1 MWNFQPTSDMAWR
14 ANNARPANA
23 GRGAPSS
30 LPRAKPT
37 MQAIAEIEKNRE
49 DRRRAMAAAKRERER
64 ESQMNEKLGH
74 PGDVDFQRMI
84 KAFREQNKDKSRPH
98 AEAADTKITICV
110 RKRPVNAK
118 EVKKHDYD
126 AITCLN
132 PMAIVHDCKLKVD
145 GITKYLDSNAFNFDH
160 TFDENATNQSVYM
173 YTAQP
178 LVKFVFH
185 DGGHATVFAYGQ
197 TGSGK
202 THTMQ
207 GIQSQIAADVFAQAD
222 EFDRR
227 GYPLDIC
234 VSFFEIY
241 GGRCQDL
248 LHRQVLTIREDGA
261 GEVQIVDL
269 EEVQPQD
276 TEELLQVINKGN
288 SLRTTHATEVNDVS
302 SRSHCIC
309 QINLREKESGRLHG
323 KLSLIDLAG
332 SERGEDTKNHNRQRR
347 MESAEINRS
356 LLALK
361 ECFRALDSGGRGA
374 HIPFRASK
382 LTQVLKDS
390 FVNAKARTVMIAAV
404 SPCASSSD
412 HTLNTLRYADRVK
425 EKRVSADA
433 FDEGNVDSDPVDVE
447 DVQFEDLDGDDAYA
461 DQNEGGDVDGDFDD
475 EEDYPLEDED
485 EVVHEDKGNKYRSD
499 VGDGSNDGV
508 TTSSHHARGGQD
520 LRDDLSILRIGR
532 RRNSNKSG
540 GDPVQENEYP
550 EGAWQGVVQTLYE
563 EQESLLNT
571 HMSAIQENA
580 ELLTEEGA
588 MLAAIQNDDSASI
601 EQYVSRLE
609 EILAQKAQTI
619 STLRRQL
626 AAYRQHCEGEEEEKG
641 GDSPPKKVF
650 LRPATKLLSRAVTAT
665 KGQASRLPV
674 AVETSLYHSATQ
686 TQSCQAARSL
696 RAVADSR
703 DSSFNALVAL
713 AGLATL
719 VGATGLVVD
728 ATQLETPP
736 DKKHEKHFEY
746 AEAVDI
752 IRQQVSEFRTTLKSS
767 ETRIPKAFPIKKIG
781 ISRIHAPN
789 GVSTIRIEFACPS
802 FVDQEAILGRFL
814 LKLQK
819 SSTPGSRQAVEVM
832 PAPLD
837 SSTKKSVVESYEQPA
852 VTYLYTNGSGS
863 FQFLRDTTSLQAT
876 PKFVFYK
883 DEYLTQ
889 GEIDAVVGAYKEI
902 YSYANVN
909 AFFRHDLEQRRKNAL
924 VGRGRNLTTAT
935 SAPPD
940 SKEEAIQQLQ
950 GLGIDVFEPT
960 QNENSL
966 TWDSLAG
973 YEKVKLEIEDTVVLA
988 LQNPELYERIAQKT
1002 RCRYESNR
1010 PRAVLFEGPPGT
1022 GKTLSARIIAQ
1033 QAGIPMIHIPIESVV
1048 SKWYGDSEKKMSA
1061 IFDAC
1066 EKLDGA
1072 IIFID
1077 EIDALAGDRSGGTMH
1092 EASRRILSVLLQKV
1106 EGFASAKKTTV
1117 VCATNRKQDLDPA
1130 LISRFDLSIRYNL
1143 PDEKTRRAVFAR
1155 YAKQLSEEELSQLAV
1170 VSPQLSCRDI
1180 KEICEYAERK
1190 WASKVLKKEETTEL
1204 PTLQTY
1210 MEAVKTHMVGLS
1222 SHDSHPDVYEA

>member
-1 MWNFQPTSDMAWR
+1 
-14 ANNARPANA
+14 
-23 GRGAPSS
+23 
-30 LPRAKPT
+30 

-98 AEAADTKITICV
+98 AEAIDTKITICV

-222 EFDRR
+222 EFARR

-276 TEELLQVINKGN
+276 TEELLQVISKGN

-309 QINLREKESGRLHG
+309 QINLREKGSGRLHG

-433 FDEGNVDSDPVDVE
+433 FDEGVADSDPVDVE
-447 DVQFEDLDGDDAYA
+447 DVQFEDLDGDDAYTG
-461 DQNEGGDVDGDFDD
+461 QNEGDDIDRDFDD
-475 EEDYPLEDED
+475 EEEYVEDED
-485 EVVHEDKGNKYRSD
+485 EVVHEGKGDKYRR
-499 VGDGSNDGV
+499 VARDGSNDV
-508 TTSSHHARGGQD
+508 ATIPSHHAHDHD
-520 LRDDLSILRIGR
+520 LRDDLSILHINR

-550 EGAWQGVVQTLYE
+550 EEAWQGVVQTLYE

-626 AAYRQHCEGEEEEKG
+626 AAYRQHCEGEDEEKG

-650 LRPATKLLSRAVTAT
+650 V
-665 KGQASRLPV
+665 
-674 AVETSLYHSATQ
+674 
-686 TQSCQAARSL
+686 
-696 RAVADSR
+696 
-703 DSSFNALVAL
+703 
-713 AGLATL
+713 
-719 VGATGLVVD
+719 
-728 ATQLETPP
+728 
-736 DKKHEKHFEY
+736 
-746 AEAVDI
+746 
-752 IRQQVSEFRTTLKSS
+752 
-767 ETRIPKAFPIKKIG
+767 
-781 ISRIHAPN
+781 
-789 GVSTIRIEFACPS
+789 
-802 FVDQEAILGRFL
+802 
-814 LKLQK
+814 
-819 SSTPGSRQAVEVM
+819 
-832 PAPLD
+832 
-837 SSTKKSVVESYEQPA
+837 
-852 VTYLYTNGSGS
+852 
-863 FQFLRDTTSLQAT
+863 
-876 PKFVFYK
+876 
-883 DEYLTQ
+883 
-889 GEIDAVVGAYKEI
+889 
-902 YSYANVN
+902 
-909 AFFRHDLEQRRKNAL
+909 
-924 VGRGRNLTTAT
+924 RGT
-935 SAPPD
+935 
-940 SKEEAIQQLQ
+940 
-950 GLGIDVFEPT
+950 
-960 QNENSL
+960 
-966 TWDSLAG
+966 
-973 YEKVKLEIEDTVVLA
+973 
-988 LQNPELYERIAQKT
+988 
-1002 RCRYESNR
+1002 
-1010 PRAVLFEGPPGT
+1010 
-1022 GKTLSARIIAQ
+1022 
-1033 QAGIPMIHIPIESVV
+1033 
-1048 SKWYGDSEKKMSA
+1048 
-1061 IFDAC
+1061 
-1066 EKLDGA
+1066 
-1072 IIFID
+1072 
-1077 EIDALAGDRSGGTMH
+1077 
-1092 EASRRILSVLLQKV
+1092 
-1106 EGFASAKKTTV
+1106 
-1117 VCATNRKQDLDPA
+1117 
-1130 LISRFDLSIRYNL
+1130 
-1143 PDEKTRRAVFAR
+1143 
-1155 YAKQLSEEELSQLAV
+1155 
-1170 VSPQLSCRDI
+1170 
-1180 KEICEYAERK
+1180 
-1190 WASKVLKKEETTEL
+1190 
-1204 PTLQTY
+1204 
-1210 MEAVKTHMVGLS
+1210 
-1222 SHDSHPDVYEA
+1222 

>member
-1 MWNFQPTSDMAWR
+1 MAWR

-23 GRGAPSS
+23 GRGAPAAP
-30 LPRAKPT
+30 PRAKPT

-64 ESQMNEKLGH
+64 ESQLNEKLGH

-98 AEAADTKITICV
+98 AESVDTKITICV

-160 TFDENATNQSVYM
+160 TFDENAINQSVYM

-222 EFDRR
+222 EFARR

-269 EEVQPQD
+269 EEVQPQN
-276 TEELLQVINKGN
+276 TEELLQVISKGN

-309 QINLREKESGRLHG
+309 QINLREKGTGRLHG

-433 FDEGNVDSDPVDVE
+433 FDEGNAESDPVDVE
-447 DVQFEDLDGDDAYA
+447 DVQFEEDLDGDEAYTG
-461 DQNEGGDVDGDFDD
+461 QNEGDDVDGEFDD

-485 EVVHEDKGNKYRSD
+485 EVVREGNGNKYRSD
-499 VGDGSNDGV
+499 VDDSV
-508 TTSSHHARGGQD
+508 VAVSSHHARGGHD
-520 LRDDLSILRIGR
+520 LKDDLSILRISR
-532 RRNSNKSG
+532 RRHSNKRN

-550 EGAWQGVVQTLYE
+550 EEAWQGVVQTLYE

-601 EQYVSRLE
+601 DQYVSRLE

-641 GDSPPKKVF
+641 GDSPPKKV
-650 LRPATKLLSRAVTAT
+650 
-665 KGQASRLPV
+665 
-674 AVETSLYHSATQ
+674 
-686 TQSCQAARSL
+686 
-696 RAVADSR
+696 
-703 DSSFNALVAL
+703 LV
-713 AGLATL
+713 
-719 VGATGLVVD
+719 
-728 ATQLETPP
+728 
-736 DKKHEKHFEY
+736 
-746 AEAVDI
+746 
-752 IRQQVSEFRTTLKSS
+752 
-767 ETRIPKAFPIKKIG
+767 
-781 ISRIHAPN
+781 
-789 GVSTIRIEFACPS
+789 
-802 FVDQEAILGRFL
+802 
-814 LKLQK
+814 
-819 SSTPGSRQAVEVM
+819 
-832 PAPLD
+832 
-837 SSTKKSVVESYEQPA
+837 
-852 VTYLYTNGSGS
+852 
-863 FQFLRDTTSLQAT
+863 
-876 PKFVFYK
+876 
-883 DEYLTQ
+883 
-889 GEIDAVVGAYKEI
+889 
-902 YSYANVN
+902 
-909 AFFRHDLEQRRKNAL
+909 
-924 VGRGRNLTTAT
+924 RGT
-935 SAPPD
+935 
-940 SKEEAIQQLQ
+940 
-950 GLGIDVFEPT
+950 
-960 QNENSL
+960 
-966 TWDSLAG
+966 
-973 YEKVKLEIEDTVVLA
+973 
-988 LQNPELYERIAQKT
+988 
-1002 RCRYESNR
+1002 
-1010 PRAVLFEGPPGT
+1010 
-1022 GKTLSARIIAQ
+1022 
-1033 QAGIPMIHIPIESVV
+1033 
-1048 SKWYGDSEKKMSA
+1048 
-1061 IFDAC
+1061 
-1066 EKLDGA
+1066 
-1072 IIFID
+1072 
-1077 EIDALAGDRSGGTMH
+1077 
-1092 EASRRILSVLLQKV
+1092 
-1106 EGFASAKKTTV
+1106 
-1117 VCATNRKQDLDPA
+1117 
-1130 LISRFDLSIRYNL
+1130 
-1143 PDEKTRRAVFAR
+1143 
-1155 YAKQLSEEELSQLAV
+1155 
-1170 VSPQLSCRDI
+1170 
-1180 KEICEYAERK
+1180 
-1190 WASKVLKKEETTEL
+1190 
-1204 PTLQTY
+1204 
-1210 MEAVKTHMVGLS
+1210 
-1222 SHDSHPDVYEA
+1222 

>member
-1 MWNFQPTSDMAWR
+1 MAWR
-14 ANNARPANA
+14 ATARGGASS
-23 GRGAPSS
+23 GRSAPSTT
-30 LPRAKPT
+30 PRAKPT
-37 MQAIAEIEKNRE
+37 MQAIAQIEKNRE
-49 DRRRAMAAAKRERER
+49 DRRRAMAAAKREREK
-64 ESQMNEKLGH
+64 ESLLNEKLGH

-84 KAFREQNKDKSRPH
+84 KAFREQNGEKARPH
-98 AEAADTKITICV
+98 AAADDTKITICV
-110 RKRPVNAK
+110 RKRPVNCK

-126 AITCLN
+126 AVTCLN

-160 TFDENATNQSVYM
+160 TFDENATNESVYLH
-173 YTAQP
+173 TAQP
-178 LVKFVFH
+178 LVKFVFQ
-185 DGGHATVFAYGQ
+185 DRGHATVFAYGQ

-207 GIQSQIAADVFAQAD
+207 GIQKQIAADVFAQAD
-222 EFDRR
+222 EFHQR
-227 GYPLDIC
+227 GTPLDVC

-248 LHRQVLTIREDGA
+248 LHRQVLTIREDGN

-269 EEVQPQD
+269 EEVQPQT
-276 TEELLQVINKGN
+276 TEELLQVISKGN

-309 QINLREKESGRLHG
+309 QINLREKGTGQLHG

-361 ECFRALDSGGRGA
+361 ECFR
-374 HIPFRASK
+374 
-382 LTQVLKDS
+382 
-390 FVNAKARTVMIAAV
+390 TVMIAAV

-433 FDEGNVDSDPVDVE
+433 FGDGNAESEVVDVE
-447 DVQFEDLDGDDAYA
+447 DVQFEEDLDDDGNSSDELEEYKDEEEDQPNDGEDDDSMDEEEEEEDA
-461 DQNEGGDVDGDFDD
+461 DMPDGD
-475 EEDYPLEDED
+475 
-485 EVVHEDKGNKYRSD
+485 RSD
-499 VGDGSNDGV
+499 VV
-508 TTSSHHARGGQD
+508 TISTHHRNVGPA
-520 LRDDLSILRIGR
+520 LSDDLSVLRISLR
-532 RRNSNKSG
+532 RHSSELRSLMC
-540 GDPVQENEYP
+540 PVL
-550 EGAWQGVVQTLYE
+550 VQTLYE

-571 HMSAIQENA
+571 HMTAIQVRQLSRWMCLRLCLILSGALTQESA

-588 MLAAIQNDDSASI
+588 MLATIQDDVSGDAAKM

-609 EILAQKAQTI
+609 DHGMKTSRLAAALL
-619 STLRRQL
+619 SRGQL
-626 AAYRQHCEGEEEEKG
+626 AARGKHTWRAAAGSASQCLDAVSLAQTAATNTKARCLSTAAAAESSHGSDVVRVAAVLGAATAAIGVGLGFSEARTEAASDKKEEK
-641 GDSPPKKVF
+641 
-650 LRPATKLLSRAVTAT
+650 R
-665 KGQASRLPV
+665 
-674 AVETSLYHSATQ
+674 
-686 TQSCQAARSL
+686 
-696 RAVADSR
+696 
-703 DSSFNALVAL
+703 
-713 AGLATL
+713 
-719 VGATGLVVD
+719 
-728 ATQLETPP
+728 
-736 DKKHEKHFEY
+736 FEY
-746 AEAVDI
+746 AEAVDT
-752 IRQQVSEFRTTLKSS
+752 IREQVSEFRATLKSS

-814 LKLQK
+814 LHLQQA
-819 SSTPGSRQAVEVM
+819 SVSGARQAVEVL
-832 PAPLD
+832 PVPLD
-837 SSTKKSVVESYEQPA
+837 RAAKKSIVESYEQPA
-852 VTYLYTNGSGS
+852 VNYLYANGAGS
-863 FQFLRDTTSLQAT
+863 FQFLRDTSSMQTMC
-876 PKFVFYK
+876 KFVFYK
-883 DEYLTQ
+883 DEFLTQ
-889 GEIDAVVGAYKEI
+889 SEIDAIVAAYKEL

-909 AFFRHDLEQRRKNAL
+909 AFFRHELEQRRKNAI
-924 VGRGRNLTTAT
+924 VGRGRNPTTNAAVA
-935 SAPPD
+935 SD

-950 GLGIDVFEPT
+950 GLGIEVFEPLQT
-960 QNENSL
+960 ENSL
-966 TWDSLAG
+966 NWDSLVRWLA
-973 YEKVKLEIEDTVVLA
+973 LPARSIEDTVVLA

-1033 QAGIPMIHIPIESVV
+1033 QAGIPMVHIPIESVV
-1048 SKWYGDSEKKMSA
+1048 SKWYGDSEKKMSS

-1077 EIDALAGDRSGGTMH
+1077 EVRMA
-1092 EASRRILSVLLQKV
+1092 
-1106 EGFASAKKTTV
+1106 
-1117 VCATNRKQDLDPA
+1117 
-1130 LISRFDLSIRYNL
+1130 
-1143 PDEKTRRAVFAR
+1143 
-1155 YAKQLSEEELSQLAV
+1155 YAKQLSGEELSQLAA

-1190 WASKVLKKEETTEL
+1190 WASKVLKKEEMAEL
-1204 PTLQTY
+1204 PTLRTY
-1210 MEAVKTHMVGLS
+1210 MDAVKAHMGGLAG
-1222 SHDSHPDVYEA
+1222 HDAQPNIYEA